1 MFRRDKTSKLDNEGL
16 RRMREAI
23 RQRLEQ
29 EETTAPG
36 AASTEQGYQPAD
48 SSGTG
53 GPGAYTYE
61 SLPTEPDYSY
71 PGETG
76 RPDQA
81 EGLAPAAALSSPST
95 GGESWAPS
103 AAAVA
108 QSTPSVAPAAARPP
122 VTTIAPDATW
132 SGTLRSTADVRIE
145 GTLDGEVEAE
155 GELYVAADAKVDA
168 TARAATMVVAG
179 HLNGQVVCHD
189 RLEILPS
196 GRVSGQIQ
204 AGSIVVHEGAFI
216 GGQLR
221 MQGQEAGESTSDT
234 EQPRPM
240 LQRVRYGVLS
250 AER

>member
-29 EETTAPG
+29 EETAAPG
-36 AASTEQGYQPAD
+36 AASTEQGYQPQAAG
-48 SSGTG
+48 GTG

-61 SLPTEPDYSY
+61 SLSTEPDYSY
-71 PGETG
+71 AGDAGRSEPAGATG
-76 RPDQA
+76 SDA
-81 EGLAPAAALSSPST
+81 APSGAST
-95 GGESWAPS
+95 TNVPWAPG
-103 AAAVA
+103 AAQTAP
-108 QSTPSVAPAAARPP
+108 TGPDVAPAAPRPA
-122 VTTIAPDATW
+122 VTTIAADATW

-145 GTLDGEVEAE
+145 GTLDGEVAAE
-155 GELYVAADAKVDA
+155 GELHVAADAKVDA

-179 HLNGQVVCHD
+179 HLNGQVVCRD
-189 RLEILPS
+189 RLEILSS
-196 GRVSGQIQ
+196 GHVSGQIQ

-221 MQGQEAGESTSDT
+221 MQGREAGESGET

-240 LQRVRYGVLS
+240 LQRVR
-250 AER
+250 

>member
-29 EETTAPG
+29 DETTAPG
-36 AASTEQGYQPAD
+36 AASTEQGYQPQAPG
-48 SSGTG
+48 GTG
-53 GPGAYTYE
+53 GAGAYTYE
-61 SLPTEPDYSY
+61 SLSTEPDYSY
-71 PGETG
+71 PADTG
-76 RPDQA
+76 GSEPAQAPGPDA
-81 EGLAPAAALSSPST
+81 APSSNSTADAPWAPGAAPAAPST
-95 GGESWAPS
+95 
-103 AAAVA
+103 
-108 QSTPSVAPAAARPP
+108 PAAAPTAPRPA
-122 VTTIAPDATW
+122 VTTIAADATW

-145 GTLDGEVEAE
+145 GTLDGEVVAE

-179 HLNGQVVCHD
+179 HLNGQVVCRD

-221 MQGQEAGESTSDT
+221 MKGQETEATTADT

-240 LQRVRYGVLS
+240 LQRVR
-250 AER
+250 

>member
-1 MFRRDKTSKLDNEGL
+1 MFRRDKSSKLDNEGL

-29 EETTAPG
+29 DETTAPG
-36 AASTEQGYQPAD
+36 TASTEQGYQPPA
-48 SSGTG
+48 SGATG
-53 GPGAYTYE
+53 GSGAYTYE
-61 SLPTEPDYSY
+61 SLSTEPDYSY
-71 PGETG
+71 SGDAG
-76 RPDQA
+76 RSNLA
-81 EGLAPAAALSSPST
+81 EVPEADATPSSTPT
-95 GGESWAPS
+95 ADEPWAPG
-103 AAAVA
+103 AAPTSLAVA
-108 QSTPSVAPAAARPP
+108 PPAPRPA
-122 VTTIAPDATW
+122 VTTIAADATW

-145 GTLDGEVEAE
+145 GTFDGEVVAE
-155 GELYVAADAKVDA
+155 GELYIAADAKVDA

-179 HLNGQVVCHD
+179 HLNGQVVCRD

-221 MQGQEAGESTSDT
+221 MQGQEAGESTDS

-240 LQRVRYGVLS
+240 LQRVR
-250 AER
+250 